1 MAGCRSVKTVR
12 FSQTTSARKR
22 LPVIGDPQ
30 KRMFSRS
37 LLAKQA
43 ALNDGDLAEVRRCRQ
58 DYNRLGFAYQ
68 LGFVRLLNRF
78 PQQQPFEVIDE
89 LLVYTG
95 VQLGLPTDLIEPYQN
110 RQPTLSEHQHRIAQH
125 LGLRH
130 FGEAEATLLERSVF
144 EEAYRLEQTAAL
156 KARATEYLK
165 GQKIL
170 QPADRR
176 ITRIVGEQ
184 RRRAREDIFKRV
196 TAALSPRLEHALD
209 ELLVVKPGEHV
220 SELQRLKAN
229 PDKPSV
235 EAILATIKKLRTI
248 EATGVR
254 AIDLGRIFK
263 TEFILQYMSEPELRA
278 RVRRGLLKVEQLHA
292 LARDVY
298 YGRRGRVNAREVW
311 EQMSSCSCLT
321 LLVACIVYWQAKQI
335 SRTIATADPEGNGVD
350 LSLLQHVSP
359 IGWENIT
366 LYGEYVLDR
375 RLIKRRRRHRE
386 A

>member
-1 MAGCRSVKTVR
+1 
-12 FSQTTSARKR
+12 
-22 LPVIGDPQ
+22 
-30 KRMFSRS
+30 MFSRS